1 MKGTATKPKGKL
13 RGKALLRTAIALAV
27 VGYVG
32 VFCVKAEAQFAQPLG
47 QPDQNAQYT
56 PPNTAPDQPDPPPP
70 GSGTTAPDLIQ
81 GDTGNAPAIPNPGAD
96 TTDGVGLSN
105 FTQGQSHDPG
115 IIYLYHQQQP
125 GADGASRGLK
135 MDMTINPATLT
146 SDQWS
151 QINGL
156 IGNPGTGSA
165 ATNVQVTD
173 DTLAQIQQILAPYPQ
188 TTTESNGL
196 KAITTDSPA
205 KIPNAPTAH
214 YQYDGTLPTVR
225 TFGRFLVILG
235 VVFATV
241 WMALAAYGMVLG
253 HPYAGSRVVG
263 TAGGLMILLCA
274 FTIWK
279 IVRMNTFNDNTIDD
293 QQALIQ
299 NEHFPSINPATP
311 TSSIAL
317 PTTSPAV
324 PAGTATRGGLPVQ
337 PLYGKGN

>member
-1 MKGTATKPKGKL
+1 MKGTACTAKVTDRKTI
-13 RGKALLRTAIALAV
+13 LRTAIAFAV
-27 VGYVG
+27 VGYVAA
-32 VFCVKAEAQFAQPLG
+32 FCAKAEAQYAETLG
-47 QPDQNAQYT
+47 SNPQQAFTYT
-56 PPNTAPDQPDPPPP
+56 PPNTAPTQGPTPPP

-81 GDTGNAPAIPNPGAD
+81 GDTGTAPTVPNPGAD
-96 TTDGVGLSN
+96 TTSGVGLSN
-105 FTQGQSHDPG
+105 FTTGQSHDPG

-125 GADGASRGLK
+125 GADGVSRGMK

-151 QINGL
+151 QIQGL
-156 IGNPGTGSA
+156 IGSPSTTSA
-165 ATNVQVTD
+165 ATNMQVD
-173 DTLAQIQQILAPYPQ
+173 DSTLAQIQQILAPYPQ

-205 KIPNAPTAH
+205 QIPNAPTAH
-214 YQYDGTLPTVR
+214 YQYDGTLPTVV

-241 WMALAAYGMVLG
+241 WMALAAFGMVLG
-253 HPYAGSRVVG
+253 LPYAGSRVIG
-263 TAGGLMILLCA
+263 TAAGLMVLLSA

-279 IVRMNTFNDNTIDD
+279 IVRMNTFNDNTTDD

-299 NEHFPSINPATP
+299 NEHFPTINPVTP
-311 TSSIAL
+311 SAAVSL
-317 PTTSPAV
+317 PTTSPTV
-324 PAGTATRGGLPVQ
+324 PTGTATRGGLPVQ